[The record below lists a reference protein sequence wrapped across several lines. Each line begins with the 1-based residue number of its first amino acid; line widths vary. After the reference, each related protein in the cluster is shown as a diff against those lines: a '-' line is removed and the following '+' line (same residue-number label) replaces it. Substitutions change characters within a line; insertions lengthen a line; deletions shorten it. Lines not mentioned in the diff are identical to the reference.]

1 MDNLSTFCSKRKIV
15 NASKA
20 TSKNFLEDSLWA
32 NENGRIEMERSISFD
47 LQRRTDARRPT
58 INNPITSR
66 ELFAS
71 ISFRSTKEN
80 LNTLEPN
87 WTSEERE
94 TKRDLKKKKKKKE
107 NSVSNFLIDGNV
119 FIAELRGLI
128 RKAFKTLNGRNLELA
143 EPE

>member
-47 LQRRTDARRPT
+47 LQRRTDARRQT

-66 ELFAS
+66 ELFTS
-71 ISFRSTKEN
+71 VSFRSTKEN

-87 WTSEERE
+87 WISEERE
-94 TKRDLKKKKKKKE
+94 TKRDLKKKKE

>member
-47 LQRRTDARRPT
+47 LQRRTDARRQT

-66 ELFAS
+66 ELFTS
-71 ISFRSTKEN
+71 VSFRSTKEN

-87 WTSEERE
+87 WISEEKE
-94 TKRDLKKKKKKKE
+94 TKRDLKKKKE

>member
-1 MDNLSTFCSKRKIV
+1 MDNLSTFCSKLKIV

-47 LQRRTDARRPT
+47 LQRRTDARRQT

-66 ELFAS
+66 ELFTS
-71 ISFRSTKEN
+71 VSFRSTKEN

-87 WTSEERE
+87 WISEERE
-94 TKRDLKKKKKKKE
+94 TKRDLKKKKE